1 LGYGLPYPRLFPPP
15 PVLEAGIDLAF
26 SLNKGINERRD
37 LSEMAMIFLPT
48 IIEKLN
54 LEAVSSI
61 GELNR
66 PVTGG
71 YATDLLSCAM
81 RGAKKDFLWVT
92 LQSHANVVAVAGLL
106 NLAAVVITEGNRPS
120 PETIAQAEKEKVI
133 LLLTPKDTFSIV
145 GQLHFLGIS
154 GE

>member
-1 LGYGLPYPRLFPPP
+1 MATL
-15 PVLEAGIDLAF
+15 
-26 SLNKGINERRD
+26 SLLD
-37 LSEMAMIFLPT
+37 V
-48 IIEKLN
+48 IEKLS
-54 LEAVSSI
+54 LEAVSSL

-92 LQSHANVVAVAGLL
+92 LQSHVNVIAVAGLL
-106 NLAAVVITEGNRPS
+106 NLSAVVITEGNRPS

-145 GQLHFLGIS
+145 GQLHLLGIS
-154 GE
+154 GA